1 MDTLILKSKSF
12 LFWFEWTC
20 TIILLAGVVLTSL
33 NIFPLNIWFLL
44 LGNVGWIVLGIIWRK
59 VSLIVLQTVITIIY
73 IAGLMNTYI

>member
-44 LGNVGWIVLGIIWRK
+44 LGNVGWIILGIVWRK

>member
-12 LFWFEWTC
+12 LFWFEWAC
-20 TIILLAGVVLTSL
+20 TIVLLAGVGLTSL

>member
-20 TIILLAGVVLTSL
+20 TIILLTGVVLTSL

-44 LGNVGWIVLGIIWRK
+44 LGNVGWILLGIVWRK
-59 VSLIVLQTVITIIY
+59 TSLIVLQTVITVIY
-73 IAGLMNTYI
+73 VAGLIKTYI

>member
-12 LFWFEWTC
+12 LFWFEWAC
-20 TIILLAGVVLTSL
+20 TIVLLAGVGLTSL

-44 LGNVGWIVLGIIWRK
+44 LGNVGWIILGIIWRK

>member
-12 LFWFEWTC
+12 LFWFEWAC

>member
-44 LGNVGWIVLGIIWRK
+44 LGNVGWIILGIIWRK